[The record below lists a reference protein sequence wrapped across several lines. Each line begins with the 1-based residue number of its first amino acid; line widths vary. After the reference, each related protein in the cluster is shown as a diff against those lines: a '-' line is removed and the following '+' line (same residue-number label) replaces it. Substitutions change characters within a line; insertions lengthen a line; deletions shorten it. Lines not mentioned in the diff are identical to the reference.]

1 MAASQTNLRSQ
12 SLNAYSL
19 PLHTAREAMG
29 PGKGMLHQQPEE
41 ENKLRID
48 PDEVGDHM
56 PNINSQGSNKNKSNT
71 NLKTTEAKL
80 EDHGGENNYYA
91 RRSQFMYCCV
101 GNYTDTK
108 TSYPEKDHHACAG
121 AGGSTLYC
129 RKRYP
134 KMKGSEP
141 EGKESWRLHEKFK
154 AAAHH

>member
-29 PGKGMLHQQPEE
+29 PGKGMLQQQPEE

-48 PDEVGDHM
+48 PEEVGDHM

-91 RRSQFMYCCV
+91 LRSQFMLLLCRQLYGHQNQLYAPPCLCRRRRL
-101 GNYTDTK
+101 DIILQK
-108 TSYPEKDHHACAG
+108 TIPKDE
-121 AGGSTLYC
+121 
-129 RKRYP
+129 RI
-134 KMKGSEP
+134 
-141 EGKESWRLHEKFK
+141 
-154 AAAHH
+154 

>member
-56 PNINSQGSNKNKSNT
+56 PNINSQGSNQNKSNN
-71 NLKTTEAKL
+71 NLKTTEAKTIIT
-80 EDHGGENNYYA
+80 HYA
-91 RRSQFMYCCV
+91 ANLCYCCV

-108 TSYPEKDHHACAG
+108 TSHTDRHACAG

-129 RKRYP
+129 RKRNP
-134 KMKGSEP
+134 KIKGSEP

-154 AAAHH
+154 AATHH